1 MEHFRKL
8 HDDVKQERLGQI
20 KMVRAWAHFACWSHL
35 IDQILWNMGLPEWVS
50 VLGNPT
56 EKGNWPASCACSGPT
71 ASMARSTARTSGA
84 EEYLLS
90 LTILGDKA
98 YAEARGIDG
107 WYRRAKANTWA
118 QKVEELWQ
126 ADKKEAEMTASFV
139 RMADGVVKA
148 MQANQPFPA
157 DGNAAWNELLFEAAI
172 HRSATKG
179 GARVYLPEMEGR
191 CSADTPTTPSPC
203 AGCEDRRR
211 VCTSGARC
219 AWEGAS
225 VFRRPPRRSARFG
238 DGRYRARPTP
248 ARSRPLPLR

>member
-1 MEHFRKL
+1 M
-8 HDDVKQERLGQI
+8 Q
-20 KMVRAWAHFACWSHL
+20 WANGVYGTL
-35 IDQILWNMGLPEWVS
+35 DGTDLW
-50 VLGNPT
+50 
-56 EKGNWPASCACSGPT
+56 
-71 ASMARSTARTSGA
+71 GA

-148 MQANQPFPA
+148 MHANQPFPA

-179 GARVYLPEMEGR
+179 GARVYLPEMEG
-191 CSADTPTTPSPC
+191 ALL
-203 AGCEDRRR
+203 G
-211 VCTSGARC
+211 
-219 AWEGAS
+219 
-225 VFRRPPRRSARFG
+225 
-238 DGRYRARPTP
+238 
-248 ARSRPLPLR
+248 